1 MSLGRMPKYQS
12 TQPGWRVLVIYEGRK
27 SIVVVSAQQGQHVGE
42 MKVAAAAA
50 GLPAGVQTF
59 AHPTPRRL
67 FPGYSFIELEFRV

>member
-1 MSLGRMPKYQS
+1 MPKYQS

-50 GLPAGVQTF
+50 GCSWAASRCPDICPPRPQTSVSWLQF
-59 AHPTPRRL
+59 
-67 FPGYSFIELEFRV
+67 YRVIV